1 MKTKKKILLL
11 IILIGAAAFL
21 VGAVLWKIEA
31 KKQIVRPPSIEGIQ
45 KREGIPVKTTSPA
58 RTDMPVVLLLD
69 GTIEP
74 ETRAVLVSRVNR
86 MIDSI
91 TVDEGDRIN
100 RGDTAI
106 FLEKESIESSV
117 KAGQTALD
125 EEKRNF
131 QRAQALFEAGAISR
145 QEFDQAGVKVDQAEA
160 TYLKAR
166 DMLQDTRINSP
177 LTGLVSHRYKEP
189 GELSDEGKPILE
201 IVDITNVEVHC
212 PVSEMLIRE
221 VKIGQTALVYPDAY
235 PGRVWE
241 AKVDTINPTAQGS
254 SRLFTVKIKI
264 PNPDGLLKPGM
275 YVRVEIVIDLHHGAT
290 VLPQEAIVKN
300 SRGEQGVFLVEENT
314 GLVRFQPVT
323 PGVAYRGQI
332 EITAGLPAD
341 ASVVI
346 SGQDRLADGNKVK
359 VISDQ

>member
-1 MKTKKKILLL
+1 MKTKKKVLLF

-21 VGAVLWKIEA
+21 AGSVFWKIEA

-45 KREGIPVKTTSPA
+45 KREGIPVRTTSPA
-58 RTDMPVVLLLD
+58 RKEMPVVLLLD

-100 RGDTAI
+100 RGDPAI

-117 KAGQTALD
+117 KAGQTALE
-125 EEKRNF
+125 EEKRNS

-145 QEFDQAGVKVDQAEA
+145 QEFDQAGVKADQAKA
-160 TYLKAR
+160 NYLKAR

-201 IVDITNVEVHC
+201 IVDITSVEVHC

-275 YVRVEIVIDLHHGAT
+275 YVRVEIVIDLHPGAI
-290 VLPQEAIVKN
+290 VLPQEAVVKN

-323 PGVAYRGQI
+323 SGVAYRGLI
-332 EITAGLPAD
+332 EVTGELPAD

-346 SGQDRLADGNKVK
+346 SGQERLADGNKVK
-359 VISDQ
+359 IIQ